1 MSRTNKSFSVMAI
14 GLRGIPNVQGGIQSH
29 CQRLYPRLISK
40 DVDVEVIVRT
50 PYMKGYPSNCW
61 EGIRLRRLWAP
72 RLKSLEAIAHSV
84 IGVLV
89 AAVVRPDILH
99 VHGIGPGLVIPFAR
113 IMGLRVV
120 ITHHGPDYDRQKWG
134 KIARWSLR
142 LGEYMGMKFSHG
154 RIVISEVIQELVC
167 KKYGLTSELIPN
179 GVELPELLE
188 TTRAPEKFDLVPGRY
203 FLMVGRLVPEK
214 RQLDVIEAYAN
225 CGVRDWKLVLVGE
238 SNHPDQY
245 TKKVVALARATP
257 GVVCTG
263 FQAGTDLAELY
274 SHAGAFILASSHE
287 GHSVALLEALSYGL
301 PVVLSDIPANV
312 EIGLPSDSYYPVGDV
327 GALTRQLERL
337 RMAQGLLS
345 EDRNKRRA
353 WIIEKYNWREI
364 AARTLSV
371 FESVARQHAVTNRRL
386 GAKI

>member
-1 MSRTNKSFSVMAI
+1 MSRTNESFSVMAL

-29 CQRLYPRLISK
+29 CQQLYPRLISTNVS
-40 DVDVEVIVRT
+40 VDVIVRS
-50 PYMKGYPSNCW
+50 PYMKGYPSNYW
-61 EGIRLRRLWAP
+61 KGIRLRRFWAP
-72 RLKSLEAIAHSV
+72 RRKSLEAIVHSV

-99 VHGIGPGLVIPFAR
+99 VHGIGPGLIIPFAR
-113 IMGLRVV
+113 MMGLRVV

-142 LGEYMGMKFSHG
+142 LGERMGMKFSHG
-154 RIVISEVIQELVC
+154 RIVISAVIQNLVLE
-167 KKYGLTSELIPN
+167 KYGLTSELIPN

-188 TTRAPEKFDLVPGRY
+188 TTRVQKKFDLEPGRY

-214 RQLDVIEAYAN
+214 RQLDVIEAFAN
-225 CGVRDWKLVLVGE
+225 CGARGWKLVLVGE

-245 TKKVVALARATP
+245 TKWVMTLAQATP

-263 FQAGTDLAELY
+263 FQSGTDLAELY

-301 PVVLSDIPANV
+301 PVVLSDIPANL
-312 EIGLPSDSYYPVGDV
+312 EMGLTGDSYFPLGDV
-327 GALTRQLERL
+327 AALAQQLNRLGSAQVLQQVDRQ
-337 RMAQGLLS
+337 
-345 EDRNKRRA
+345 NRRA
-353 WIIEKYNWREI
+353 WTVDRYNWRDIAERTLAVYES
-364 AARTLSV
+364 AAR
-371 FESVARQHAVTNRRL
+371 QNAVTKSGMR
-386 GAKI
+386 AKS